1 MKKEY
6 QQPRVR
12 VIHMAVEPIC
22 AISGQDYTGIGI
34 IYDADSD

>member
-12 VIHMAVEPIC
+12 VVQLATEPIC
-22 AISGQDYTGIGI
+22 AISGQNYSSIIIGF
-34 IYDADSD
+34 DDDSD